1 MIQENDRFLC
11 SNTFLYIKQHYETGD
26 QWKGKNI
33 WDINYNQ
40 IVNIFSTQF
49 FTVKKWVKEEA
60 ESIPKG
66 SNQGTVK
73 MWENI

>member
-1 MIQENDRFLC
+1 MFN
-11 SNTFLYIKQHYETGD
+11 KETVYKCTGRV
-26 QWKGKNI
+26 KGNYKGRGKNI